1 MPPRAKL
8 NVKPKTARSTIRASP
23 DAAGA
28 APTPKATST
37 TPTSTTLKTVDL
49 KTLLALIG
57 SPTSGT
63 KPTLISRLRHD
74 VATPKLTPAV
84 RRTSGP
90 AVQRIVSVD
99 MGIRNLAFCVADVE
113 IREASRQQSKSKSK
127 SKDITPAGPE
137 VSLSVVA
144 WERIAVQ
151 ELIAAEE
158 NDGAGEEG
166 EGEGAVPE
174 KESFLP
180 SALSHIA
187 YTLLTHALLPHT
199 PDTLLI
205 EQQRYRSQGS
215 SAVQEWT
222 YRVNMLEGMLWAVIK
237 TLKAEEDKKAGAR
250 LASSSS
256 SDGKSAS
263 TADASSSVPLP
274 SPHAVSPQR
283 VANFWMAATP
293 LGRALMA
300 AKQPR
305 RQSGRLKVEKR
316 DKIAFLS
323 AWLARSSGSDAVAI
337 PSIVD
342 AIMDEEGGASE
353 RDIGKLDDLADCL
366 LQAAAWA
373 RWEGNRRTIEGLMLK
388 HDDGDEDALKLFVV
402 ACARGADEV

>member
-37 TPTSTTLKTVDL
+37 TPTSTTLKTIDL
-49 KTLLALIG
+49 KTLLALFG

-84 RRTSGP
+84 RRASGP

-127 SKDITPAGPE
+127 DITPAGPE

-151 ELIAAEE
+151 ELTAAEE

-166 EGEGAVPE
+166 EGEGAAPE

-187 YTLLTHALLPHT
+187 YTLLTRALLPHA
-199 PDTLLI
+199 PGTLLI

-237 TLKAEEDKKAGAR
+237 TLKAEEDKKAQAR

-256 SDGKSAS
+256 SDGKSTS

-283 VANFWMAATP
+283 VANFWMTATP

-373 RWEGNRRTIEGLMLK
+373 RWEGNRRTIEELMLK
-388 HDDGDEDALKLFVV
+388 HDDGDEDALKRFAV